1 MLQSHAQ
8 QQLQHEQQHEQHPQ
22 QAVSHA
28 VEQQVPH
35 GVQLEGVQP
44 QGIHVS
50 HVVAQHGVGVQE
62 LHIVE
67 QQKLL
72 EQHGAQKAQH
82 PAMQFKPPELHGT
95 QKLGVH
101 PVGIHG
107 RHVGAHTGVPQ

>member
-8 QQLQHEQQHEQHPQ
+8 QQLQHEQHEQHPQ
-22 QAVSHA
+22 QAEQQPVSHV

-62 LHIVE
+62 LHIV
-67 QQKLL
+67 